1 MGLTIIFLITLA
13 IVLFIL
19 IVSVIATLTIYEKN
33 TYDECIIENNNNVQL
48 CKELMVKG
56 S

>member
-19 IVSVIATLTIYEKN
+19 IATLVDIFTSRNK
-33 TYDECIIENNNNVQL
+33 
-48 CKELMVKG
+48 
-56 S
+56 

>member
-19 IVSVIATLTIYEKN
+19 IATLADIFTSR
-33 TYDECIIENNNNVQL
+33 NN
-48 CKELMVKG
+48 K
-56 S
+56 